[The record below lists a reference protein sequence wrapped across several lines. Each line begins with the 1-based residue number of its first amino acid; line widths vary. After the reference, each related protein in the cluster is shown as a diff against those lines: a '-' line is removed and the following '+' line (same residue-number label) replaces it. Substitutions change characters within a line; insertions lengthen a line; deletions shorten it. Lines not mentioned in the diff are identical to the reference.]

1 MNDLLHPAVR
11 ESRPA
16 QLGGLREMVPLPSLL
31 RKDVASIRP
40 TWLPVVLVLAAIAGV
55 AYVDHLVVS
64 LSILRDLGLVSRP
77 LHIHSSPFGSCS
89 PSETRCQRFRQS
101 SNALDSSPLVIRH
114 LISGSPSKRL
124 CFQALPEMRARFSQW
139 HPGCTV

>member
-1 MNDLLHPAVR
+1 MNALLHPAVR

-16 QLGGLREMVPLPSLL
+16 QLGGLREMVPLLSLL
-31 RKDVASIRP
+31 RQDVASVRP

-77 LHIHSSPFGSCS
+77 LHIHPSPLQICSPFENTL
-89 PSETRCQRFRQS
+89 P
-101 SNALDSSPLVIRH
+101 AVYPLFH
-114 LISGSPSKRL
+114 SAG
-124 CFQALPEMRARFSQW
+124 
-139 HPGCTV
+139 